1 MAAKCFSISKLPD
14 DTGHSEGVCGRRGG
28 FRGAALGRKQG
39 ARPQGG
45 ASVTGPSGSRKGE
58 GRRNPICRTKVV
70 LDTVTLC
77 AVSVCAEHELSLSI
91 LQMRTRQGATR
102 LAEVTKPV
110 PGPRFPRLH
119 SEARRGV
126 SRLVLGGPS
135 EDEYVRLA
143 LRVLRPRHHH
153 GPLPSRRGTTGS
165 ASGTARGCVPANADL
180 QSPKLEFCA
189 IFMHRKVLLLLLLCF
204 FPNHLKIK
212 NHF

>member
-39 ARPQGG
+39 AGPQGG

-77 AVSVCAEHELSLSI
+77 AVSVSAEHELSLSI

-143 LRVLRPRHHH
+143 LRVLRPVT
-153 GPLPSRRGTTGS
+153 TTGPCR
-165 ASGTARGCVPANADL
+165 AAEAPRAAHPAPRAAVFQQMLIYSHRNLSFVQYSCIAKCYYYYYYVF
-180 QSPKLEFCA
+180 SPT
-189 IFMHRKVLLLLLLCF
+189 I
-204 FPNHLKIK
+204 
-212 NHF
+212 

>member
-39 ARPQGG
+39 AGPQGG

-58 GRRNPICRTKVV
+58 GRRNPICRTEVV

-77 AVSVCAEHELSLSI
+77 AVSVSAEHELSISI
-91 LQMRTRQGATR
+91 LQTRTRRGATR

-153 GPLPSRRGTTGS
+153 GPLPSRRGTR
-165 ASGTARGCVPANADL
+165 AAHPAPRAAVFQQMLIYSHRNLSFVQYSCIAKCYYYYYYVF
-180 QSPKLEFCA
+180 SPT
-189 IFMHRKVLLLLLLCF
+189 I
-204 FPNHLKIK
+204 
-212 NHF
+212 